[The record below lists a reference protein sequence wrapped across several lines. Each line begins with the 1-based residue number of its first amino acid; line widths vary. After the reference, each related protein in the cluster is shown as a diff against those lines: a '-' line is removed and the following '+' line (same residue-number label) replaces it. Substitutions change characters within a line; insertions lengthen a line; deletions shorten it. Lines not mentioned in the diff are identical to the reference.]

1 MKLSPQGTAGASGEL
16 FPPVPNYIVQSQCG
30 KCLGIVRKLL
40 AFGTGQLVA
49 VGDMDRENWDTDLA
63 AMPNSTTCSYHS
75 DHLQPHGH
83 LFSPL
88 NHRTR

>member
-16 FPPVPNYIVQSQCG
+16 FPPWPNYIVQSQCG

-49 VGDMDRENWDTDLA
+49 VGYMDRENW
-63 AMPNSTTCSYHS
+63 
-75 DHLQPHGH
+75 GH
-83 LFSPL
+83 RPGRDAQFYYMLLSQ
-88 NHRTR
+88 